1 MAGIP
6 EYEQL
11 DAVGLATLIA
21 RREVTALEVL
31 DEAIARAEK
40 FNSAIN
46 AIILKLYDQA
56 RAVAK
61 APLPEGP
68 LAGVPF
74 LLKDLGVLMAG
85 TPTTGS
91 SKLFADFIADHDST
105 IVARYR
111 AAGLNIFGKTAT
123 SELGIAGS
131 TESAMYGPCRNPW
144 NLAYSAGGSSGGS
157 AAAVAARILPVA
169 HANDGGG
176 SIRIPASACGLFGL
190 KSTRGRNPS
199 GPDVG
204 EDWGGL
210 AVNHC
215 VSISVRDSSAL
226 LDASSAPDVGDPYW
240 VPPPAGTFLDEV
252 GLPPRVLR
260 IALCTNPWNGEPVD
274 SECRQAAEDAAK
286 LCESMGHHVTIA
298 RPEFDAASFE
308 AAFMSIAVTN
318 VRAALAA
325 RAAAVGK
332 TLEATDVEPLAWP
345 LAESGGT
352 LMATDY
358 AAAVTTVYRTGRAVA
373 RFFSEHDILLTPT
386 MCSQPTEL
394 GVQSLSNP
402 DSDAFL
408 TATKRSIGFTSLFNA
423 TGNPAMSVPLHWT
436 ASGLPV
442 GVQFVAPFGDEP
454 TLFRLAAQLEI
465 ARLWEDRRPPH
476 IA

>member
-6 EYEQL
+6 EYGRL
-11 DAVGLATLIA
+11 DTIGLATLIA

-31 DEAIARAEK
+31 DSAIAQAERV
-40 FNSAIN
+40 NTAIN

-61 APLPEGP
+61 TPLPEGP

-74 LLKDLGVLMAG
+74 LLKDLGALMDG

-144 NLAYSAGGSSGGS
+144 NLAYSAGGSSRGS
-157 AAAVAARILPVA
+157 AAAVAARILPLA

-215 VSISVRDSSAL
+215 VSISVRDSAAL

-260 IALCTNPWNGEPVD
+260 IALCVDPWNGEPVD
-274 SECRQAAEDAAK
+274 PNAVK
-286 LCESMGHHVTIA
+286 
-298 RPEFDAASFE
+298 RPR
-308 AAFMSIAVTN
+308 M
-318 VRAALAA
+318 R
-325 RAAAVGK
+325 
-332 TLEATDVEPLAWP
+332 
-345 LAESGGT
+345 
-352 LMATDY
+352 
-358 AAAVTTVYRTGRAVA
+358 
-373 RFFSEHDILLTPT
+373 
-386 MCSQPTEL
+386 
-394 GVQSLSNP
+394 
-402 DSDAFL
+402 
-408 TATKRSIGFTSLFNA
+408 RSCVNRWAI
-423 TGNPAMSVPLHWT
+423 M
-436 ASGLPV
+436 
-442 GVQFVAPFGDEP
+442 
-454 TLFRLAAQLEI
+454 
-465 ARLWEDRRPPH
+465 
-476 IA
+476 

>member
-6 EYEQL
+6 EYGRL
-11 DAVGLATLIA
+11 DAIGLATLIA

-31 DEAIARAEK
+31 DSAIAQAERV
-40 FNSAIN
+40 NTAIN

-74 LLKDLGVLMAG
+74 LLKDLGALMDG

-215 VSISVRDSSAL
+215 VSISVRDSAAL
-226 LDASSAPDVGDPYW
+226 LDASSVYPG
-240 VPPPAGTFLDEV
+240 
-252 GLPPRVLR
+252 R
-260 IALCTNPWNGEPVD
+260 
-274 SECRQAAEDAAK
+274 
-286 LCESMGHHVTIA
+286 TIRTA
-298 RPEFDAASFE
+298 HDQRF
-308 AAFMSIAVTN
+308 
-318 VRAALAA
+318 
-325 RAAAVGK
+325 AAAVGDAFK
-332 TLEATDVEPLAWP
+332 RIGERGADEPLRVCQHVGNDTP
-345 LAESGGT
+345 SEGGIIERQH
-352 LMATDY
+352 DI
-358 AAAVTTVYRTGRAVA
+358 GQQNAVA
-373 RFFSEHDILLTPT
+373 LPLD
-386 MCSQPTEL
+386 
-394 GVQSLSNP
+394 
-402 DSDAFL
+402 
-408 TATKRSIGFTSLFNA
+408 RS
-423 TGNPAMSVPLHWT
+423 
-436 ASGLPV
+436 
-442 GVQFVAPFGDEP
+442 
-454 TLFRLAAQLEI
+454 
-465 ARLWEDRRPPH
+465 AR
-476 IA
+476 